1 MVFSGG
7 AMKDLSDQDLISGIK
22 DRFKKNRRALHDLRE
37 VTEKLE
43 ATNRKLQE
51 SEALKSHFLSNI
63 RNEINNPLT
72 AIMGLAARLMNGGAD
87 PETTREAG
95 RMIFGEAFHLDFQL
109 RNIFTAAE
117 LEAGEA
123 APAYARVDVVAIIDG
138 IIGQLDHW
146 TGQKGIAISSTAPAY
161 LFFTTDAQKFQM
173 MVINLLAN
181 AVEFSPPGES
191 VDISADVVDGALR
204 CVVRD
209 SGPGIEPE
217 LRETVFDRF
226 RQLDRGA
233 TKNHRGHGLGLS
245 VTRALVEIM
254 EGRIELD
261 GAPGEGCSV
270 SLRLPE
276 PEIEVDVF
284 ARDGNMFLFEGAEKF

>member
-1 MVFSGG
+1 
-7 AMKDLSDQDLISGIK
+7 
-22 DRFKKNRRALHDLRE
+22 
-37 VTEKLE
+37 
-43 ATNRKLQE
+43 
-51 SEALKSHFLSNI
+51 
-63 RNEINNPLT
+63 
-72 AIMGLAARLMNGGAD
+72 
-87 PETTREAG
+87 
-95 RMIFGEAFHLDFQL
+95 
-109 RNIFTAAE
+109 
-117 LEAGEA
+117 
-123 APAYARVDVVAIIDG
+123 
-138 IIGQLDHW
+138 
-146 TGQKGIAISSTAPAY
+146 
-161 LFFTTDAQKFQM
+161 
-173 MVINLLAN
+173 
-181 AVEFSPPGES
+181 